1 MTNNN
6 DNKLS
11 KVIYLKS
18 QKVHYL
24 SENNKTLCD
33 INVSDTANDNKL
45 WVDSDLEVDCLT
57 CIKKVGNYLEYIPFE
72 KGTIIELSSGEK
84 VKVFLDDKRKY
95 KNIIIV
101 EFEKKLRVI
110 DRATKSMAYT
120 NQIK

>member
-1 MTNNN
+1 M
-6 DNKLS
+6 
-11 KVIYLKS
+11 
-18 QKVHYL
+18 
-24 SENNKTLCD
+24 
-33 INVSDTANDNKL
+33 
-45 WVDSDLEVDCLT
+45 
-57 CIKKVGNYLEYIPFE
+57 GNYLEYIPFE
-72 KGTIIELSSGEK
+72 KGTIIELSSGDK